1 MKSNLYCAALVSGND
16 YDDVLVMMDI
26 ETVEKNDKLYTF
38 GYTEAG
44 DKYGFKR
51 DDFRAALDAGVI
63 TVDDKAGTASL
74 PKTELQ
80 TFDSGLSLIKS
91 VQGESTWSLFDK

>member
-1 MKSNLYCAALVSGND
+1 MKANLYVQALLAGND
-16 YDDVLVMMDI
+16 YDDVLVLMDI

-51 DDFRAALDAGVI
+51 DDFKKAIDAGVI
-63 TVDDKAGTASL
+63 TADDKAGTVTL

-91 VQGESTWSLFDK
+91 IQGESTWNLFDK